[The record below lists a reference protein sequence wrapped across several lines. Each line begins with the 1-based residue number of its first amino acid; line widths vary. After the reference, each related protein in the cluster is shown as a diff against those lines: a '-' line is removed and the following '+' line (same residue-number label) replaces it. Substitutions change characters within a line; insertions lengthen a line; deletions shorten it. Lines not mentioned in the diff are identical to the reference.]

1 MATELNVTFMVL
13 TLLCCGCLRPRG
25 IVFSNV
31 TVPYYLP
38 YAGTTVKASKS
49 CRVDI
54 TQLKEPFSR
63 AGLSVM
69 WTNKEVKDAM
79 LKSGMSQLNYADIRT
94 LSILNGVYQRQRII
108 FYGE

>member
-1 MATELNVTFMVL
+1 MATELKITFMVL

-38 YAGTTVKASKS
+38 FEENAFKASKS

-79 LKSGMSQLNYADIRT
+79 RKADMNQLFYADMRT

>member
-1 MATELNVTFMVL
+1 M
-13 TLLCCGCLRPRG
+13 LLCCGCLRPRG
-25 IVFSNV
+25 IIYSNS

-38 YAGTTVKASKS
+38 YEDTAVKASKS

-63 AGLSVM
+63 ANLSVM
-69 WTNKEVKDAM
+69 WTSREVKEAM
-79 LKSGMSQLNYADIRT
+79 RKSGMSQLNYADMRT